1 MRGFLLDTCV
11 VSETTRARAST
22 KVIRW
27 LDARGIDNLFISV
40 VTVAEL
46 EQGIAQ
52 LGDGVRA
59 RKVDTWLAESVLPQF
74 ESRLLDID
82 IRVAR
87 RWGRLLGT
95 AKRTGKPVPAI
106 DAMIAATAQE
116 HDLTLVTR
124 NVADFHTFDLR
135 IVNPWQ

>member
-11 VSETTRARAST
+11 ISESTRTRASA
-22 KVIRW
+22 KVIGW
-27 LDARGIDNLFISV
+27 LSARGIDNLFISV
-40 VTVAEL
+40 VTIGEL
-46 EQGIAQ
+46 EQGIAH
-52 LGDGVRA
+52 LGDGIRA
-59 RKVDTWLAESVLPQF
+59 RRVENWLAESVLPQF

-87 RWGRLLGT
+87 RWGRLLGS
-95 AKRTGKPVPAI
+95 AKRIGKPVAAI
-106 DAMIAATAQE
+106 DAIIAATALE

-124 NVADFHTFDLR
+124 NVADFRACDLK

>member
-11 VSETTRARAST
+11 ISETTRARASA
-22 KVIRW
+22 KVIGW
-27 LDARGIDNLFISV
+27 LSARGIDNLFISV
-40 VTVAEL
+40 VTIGEL
-46 EQGIAQ
+46 EQGIAH
-52 LGDGVRA
+52 LGDGTRA
-59 RKVDTWLAESVLPQF
+59 RKVENWLAESVLPQF

-87 RWGRLLGT
+87 RWGRLLGS
-95 AKRTGKPVPAI
+95 AKRIGKPVAAI
-106 DAMIAATAQE
+106 DAIIAATALE

-124 NVADFHTFDLR
+124 NVADFRAYDLK